1 MHQFVDKGEV
11 VEIVDSLLGHCSL
24 EYLCPNL
31 LIVPLDVVE
40 LSRQIKECPLVKA
53 NFVLPELQ
61 DNTLEV

>member
-24 EYLCPNL
+24 EYLRPNL

-40 LSRQIKECPLVKA
+40 LPGQVKECPLVKA
-53 NFVLPELQ
+53 DLAFPELQ
-61 DNTLEV
+61 DDSLVV